1 MMLKSIFTKNA
12 EGRRPYAVAFTE
24 AAQCARWLF
33 QKSNRK
39 DVVSALPQA
48 YLRKSFAAALL
59 SAVFIGG
66 TSGAVLSYKMAM
78 KDVRHQEW
86 QSTIASIKDPAKKA
100 PPPPFA
106 ETLIFQMKHDFVKA
120 YDNAEFGPYALRGA
134 LLALCLTL
142 TVPAVALSYRK
153 YRDAAIRPG

>member
-1 MMLKSIFTKNA
+1 MSLKNVFTKNA

-24 AAQCARWLF
+24 AVQCARWLF
-33 QKSNRK
+33 QNPNMKNL
-39 DVVSALPQA
+39 VSALPQA

-66 TSGAVLSYKMAM
+66 TSGAVLSYKLAM

-86 QSTIASIKDPAKKA
+86 QALTRKLDESIKNKTTFPE
-100 PPPPFA
+100 PPPF
-106 ETLIFQMKHDFVKA
+106 IPQMKHDFVKA
-120 YDNAEFGPYALRGA
+120 YNNAEFAPYALRGA
-134 LLALCLTL
+134 LLAVCLTL
-142 TVPAVALSYRK
+142 TVPAAAMSYRK